1 MIYDDRCIDCKVNQQ
16 VELVTN
22 SIRRP
27 EPEHFNPMVAKSWVV
42 SSLLINDQEA
52 TVVQEGTNTKLK
64 ADFDKDTH
72 VFRIFYPGAI
82 QFSDRDYEESK
93 GSRLATDMGMSKVPD
108 QVLYEN
114 YASQMQMEEEETRVI
129 LQSSDDN
136 YGEVKLTIELAS
148 KWSLKDLCKMIRN
161 SQASS

>member
-1 MIYDDRCIDCKVNQQ
+1 
-16 VELVTN
+16 
-22 SIRRP
+22 
-27 EPEHFNPMVAKSWVV
+27 MVAKSWVV

-52 TVVQEGTNTKLK
+52 AVVQAETNIKLK

-72 VFRIFYPGAI
+72 LFRLFYPGAI
-82 QFSDRDYEESK
+82 QFSDSDYQESK

-114 YASQMQMEEEETRVI
+114 VAGQMQMEEDETKLI
-129 LQSSDDN
+129 LQSSDDS
-136 YGEVKLTIELAS
+136 YGDVKLTIQLAS
-148 KWSLKDLCKMIRN
+148 KWSLNDLCKMIRN